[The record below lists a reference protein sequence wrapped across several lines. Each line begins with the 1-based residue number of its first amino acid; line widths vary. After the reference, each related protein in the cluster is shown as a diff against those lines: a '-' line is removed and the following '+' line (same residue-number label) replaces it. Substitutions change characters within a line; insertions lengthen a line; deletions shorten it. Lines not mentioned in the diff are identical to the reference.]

1 MACLAF
7 GIYVEF
13 CCLVNF
19 DNRNTPNNS
28 GVQIIGGTS
37 PKQGFLFTGKNF
49 SPIQVIQFYAVK
61 NPSRAS
67 SVRKSPKVFMVQASR
82 RRAAAWGR
90 PLTYQPICLRISCMA
105 MRSPL

>member
-37 PKQGFLFTGKNF
+37 IKP
-49 SPIQVIQFYAVK
+49 P
-61 NPSRAS
+61 
-67 SVRKSPKVFMVQASR
+67 SPKYTQIQK
-82 RRAAAWGR
+82 
-90 PLTYQPICLRISCMA
+90 TI
-105 MRSPL
+105 